1 MIRALLV
8 GCLLLLGACA
18 SQPPLPEKTP
28 SLALPLQLHVER
40 QQAGQRQDWLLVI
53 QAEGPGIRWSL
64 IDPLGIPLARQQL
77 IDRRWQADGLL
88 PPNPEARELFAA
100 LLFALTPAGEL
111 RANYPDAR
119 QQDAGR
125 SLAPRWQVHYRQ
137 PLDFQLDLPEGLHY
151 RINPLTAET
160 AP

>member
-8 GCLLLLGACA
+8 GCLLLLSACA

-64 IDPLGIPLARQQL
+64 IDPLGIP
-77 IDRRWQADGLL
+77 W
-88 PPNPEARELFAA
+88 
-100 LLFALTPAGEL
+100 
-111 RANYPDAR
+111 RASN
-119 QQDAGR
+119 
-125 SLAPRWQVHYRQ
+125 
-137 PLDFQLDLPEGLHY
+137 
-151 RINPLTAET
+151 
-160 AP
+160 